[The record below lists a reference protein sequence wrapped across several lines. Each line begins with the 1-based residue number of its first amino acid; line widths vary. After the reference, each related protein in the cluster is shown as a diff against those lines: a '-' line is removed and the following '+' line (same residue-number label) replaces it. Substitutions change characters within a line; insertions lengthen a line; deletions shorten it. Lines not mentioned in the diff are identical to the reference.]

1 MYDKDG
7 KETNNV
13 EDCGTIKTN
22 YLSKK
27 NETSIGANKIQAFD
41 GTVLAYKDVK
51 VACKVVKTEPMPS
64 KITNIADIS
73 DFTDGNG
80 NDVTDRDSDKDNVK
94 IPEDLPGYKD
104 DETGKDYIP
113 GQEDDDDFE
122 KVTIKEFDLSLRK
135 FITAVNDTKVTS
147 RIPQVDVSGLKDG
160 SSTTAKYD
168 HPKDPVLVTNGSIVT
183 YTIRVFNEGEV
194 DGYASKIKD
203 DIPEG
208 LEFLPDNE
216 TNKTYRWIMLDKN
229 GNETEKVEDAK
240 SIQTDYLSKEQE
252 KTFGSNLIKAFD
264 KTSDELDYKDVEVA
278 FKVVEPSTSDRIVI
292 NQAQISENKDKD
304 GNDIDDRDSVP
315 DKWNEGEDDQD
326 IEKVKVQYFDL
337 SLRKWVTQAIVIEN
351 KKETITETGH
361 KAEDDP
367 ENVVKV
373 DLKKSK
379 INNVKV
385 KFRYK
390 IRVKNEGNIAGY
402 AKEIKDYIPDGLKF
416 DEADNPLW
424 TKVDNKTIVTD
435 QTKDVLLQPGDT
447 TEVEVV
453 LTWINDS
460 ENFGIMDNWAEISKD
475 KNDYNAPDIDS
486 TPNNNKKGEDDI
498 DDAPVMIAVQTG
510 EVVLYIGITFATLAV
525 LGTGLVLIKKFVL

>member
-1 MYDKDG
+1 M
-7 KETNNV
+7 
-13 EDCGTIKTN
+13 
-22 YLSKK
+22 
-27 NETSIGANKIQAFD
+27 
-41 GTVLAYKDVK
+41 
-51 VACKVVKTEPMPS
+51 
-64 KITNIADIS
+64 
-73 DFTDGNG
+73 
-80 NDVTDRDSDKDNVK
+80 
-94 IPEDLPGYKD
+94 
-104 DETGKDYIP
+104 
-113 GQEDDDDFE
+113 
-122 KVTIKEFDLSLRK
+122 
-135 FITAVNDTKVTS
+135 
-147 RIPQVDVSGLKDG
+147 
-160 SSTTAKYD
+160 
-168 HPKDPVLVTNGSIVT
+168 
-183 YTIRVFNEGEV
+183 FNEGEV

-216 TNKTYRWIMLDKN
+216 TNKTYRWIMLDKD

-373 DLKKSK
+373 DLK
-379 INNVKV
+379 
-385 KFRYK
+385 R
-390 IRVKNEGNIAGY
+390 
-402 AKEIKDYIPDGLKF
+402 AK
-416 DEADNPLW
+416 
-424 TKVDNKTIVTD
+424 
-435 QTKDVLLQPGDT
+435 
-447 TEVEVV
+447 
-453 LTWINDS
+453 
-460 ENFGIMDNWAEISKD
+460 
-475 KNDYNAPDIDS
+475 
-486 TPNNNKKGEDDI
+486 
-498 DDAPVMIAVQTG
+498 
-510 EVVLYIGITFATLAV
+510 
-525 LGTGLVLIKKFVL
+525 